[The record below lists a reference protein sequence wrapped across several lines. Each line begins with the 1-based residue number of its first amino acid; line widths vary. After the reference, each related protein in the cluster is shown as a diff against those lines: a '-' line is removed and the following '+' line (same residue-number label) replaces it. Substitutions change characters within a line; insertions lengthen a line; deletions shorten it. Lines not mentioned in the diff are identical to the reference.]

1 MSPDWDLTP
10 IRGCHT
16 GSELLPTET
25 IGKLMYF
32 RVRIIGSKGPSPWS
46 DAVVSIVL

>member
-1 MSPDWDLTP
+1 MHW
-10 IRGCHT
+10 T

-32 RVRIIGSKGPSPWS
+32 RVRTIGSKGPSPCTH
-46 DAVVSIVL
+46 AVVSIVL